1 MDIFLESGVG
11 EAIENG
17 ATHFVGPHVSDLDHL
32 SEVISGNINEANK
45 NVEHVAG
52 VEVLQE
58 LEDQKM
64 SISVS
69 RPESRLQ
76 WGIKVPED

>member
-17 ATHFVGPHVSDLDHL
+17 ATHLVGPHICHLDHF
-32 SEVISGNINEANK
+32 SEVISGNIYEANK

-58 LEDQKM
+58 TD
-64 SISVS
+64 
-69 RPESRLQ
+69 
-76 WGIKVPED
+76 